1 MNSHHPAQAAS
12 DRVASASQERSL
24 WITFRWPLVLAV
36 LSLTGLVGALL
47 ADGVWDW
54 LGAGLIA
61 GSVGV
66 VVWARV
72 RAGRG

>member
-1 MNSHHPAQAAS
+1 MNSHH
-12 DRVASASQERSL
+12 SL

-47 ADGVWDW
+47 ADGLWDW
-54 LGAGLIA
+54 LGAALLT